1 MKINKILAPLILW
14 YLAFWAKVSLF
25 KIRPKIIGVGGA
37 SGKTSLS
44 HFLKLILSEKYSARE
59 TAGKNSQ
66 TGIPLSILGIRLA
79 GYSSWDWFLAILK
92 SPLKALF
99 DFTKYQIFIA
109 ELGIDSPFPPNNMS
123 YLLKIVRP
131 QVAVLTSIGF
141 EHSENFEPLVMN
153 LRGKEK
159 EKKILELTAK
169 EEGLLLTLLPRDAVA
184 VINIDDPKINEL
196 RGRIKANVIS
206 VSTKDSKADFYGEV
220 SIDTGF
226 KLVIKKD
233 EKNYVF
239 KLSSPVPLHF
249 ATTILEAFAISQAL
263 GIKLLESIKILRKKF
278 SLPPGRFS
286 VFQGIKNTRILDS
299 SYNSSLVPSLDA
311 LFALSKFKGRKV
323 AVMGDMRELGSV
335 SKTQH
340 EILATKILQT
350 TDLAILIGPL
360 MKKYVFPI
368 LKKNNHNLYSF
379 LTFSESKSTIK
390 KVIKNGDT
398 ILVKGSQN
406 TLFLERV
413 VEILL
418 KDKKDKVRLAR
429 RGEFWDKKRKETP

>member
-1 MKINKILAPLILW
+1 MKINKILAPLALG

-44 HFLKLILSEKYSARE
+44 HFLRLILSEKYSVRE

-66 TGIPLSILGIRLA
+66 TGIPLSILGISLA
-79 GYSSWDWFLAILK
+79 GYSLWDWLLALIK
-92 SPLKALF
+92 SPINALF
-99 DFTKYQIFIA
+99 DSTKYQILIT

-123 YLLKIVRP
+123 YLLRLVKP

-141 EHSENFEPLVMN
+141 EHSENFEPLAGK
-153 LRGKEK
+153 LEGKEK
-159 EKKILELTAK
+159 ENRILELTAK
-169 EEGLLLTLLPRDAVA
+169 EEGLLLTTLPKEAIA

-196 RGRIKANVIS
+196 KKKVKARVIS
-206 VSTKDSKADFYGEV
+206 VSIKDSKADFYGEASV
-220 SIDTGF
+220 NKGF
-226 KLVIKKD
+226 KLIVKKD
-233 EKNYVF
+233 KKDYGF
-239 KLSSPVPLHF
+239 SLPSPVPLHF
-249 ATTILEAFAISQAL
+249 ASTILEALAVSQAL
-263 GIKLLESIKILRKKF
+263 GIDLSDSIKILRKKF

-286 VFQGIKNTRILDS
+286 VFQGIKNTKILDS

-311 LFALSKFKGRKV
+311 LFVLSRFKGRKV

-335 SKTQH
+335 SKSQH
-340 EILATKILQT
+340 EILAKKILQT
-350 TDLAILIGPL
+350 TDIAVIIGPL
-360 MKKYVFPI
+360 MKNYVSPI
-368 LKKNNHNLYSF
+368 LKKNKHNFYSF

-406 TLFLERV
+406 TLFLERI
-413 VEILL
+413 VEMLL

-429 RGEFWDKKRKETP
+429 RGGFWDKKRKEAL